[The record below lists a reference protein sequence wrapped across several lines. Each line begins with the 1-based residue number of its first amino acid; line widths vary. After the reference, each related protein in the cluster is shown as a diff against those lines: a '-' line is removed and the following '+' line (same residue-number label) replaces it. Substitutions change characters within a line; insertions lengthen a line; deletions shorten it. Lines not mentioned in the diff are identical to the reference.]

1 MTEPLTAGAS
11 AAAARSRSWAG
22 WLAEGARA
30 AFFMAP
36 RWQGLRPTAGLIAFL
51 YGASLLFAI
60 LAERQMLTEPAT
72 LYWQALAANWFGIA
86 MLAWACYAVRPQAG
100 GQAGPPQMAPGPAHL
115 FTLGVSQALVQAL
128 CIDVLL
134 VVLFQSGAYDRL
146 GFYGQWAAAVLA
158 VAWVALAQ
166 LTLLRRCGERK
177 PLPTLAAWAV
187 TIAVALAYFLAPQ
200 TQYWKTADATDGGE
214 PAATIELSQEVFEAQ
229 APLLERQLHTLRPQ
243 RRGVIDMYTITF
255 APYAG
260 EEVFRRES
268 RMVAQVMAQRFDAE
282 GRGLQLMNHAQT
294 AAEAPWATPLNLQ
307 RAIRGIAAVMDRDE
321 DVLFI
326 HLTSHGAADGEL
338 AAYFWPMEV
347 DPVLPEDLKAWLDE
361 AGIKHRVISIS
372 ACYAGNWIAPLA
384 GDDTLVMTASD
395 ADHTSYGCGSKSD
408 LTFFGRAMYDEQLR
422 TSTLSFEQAHAAA
435 RKVILQRE
443 NEAGKTD
450 GYSNPQIKTGSAIRP
465 YLLRMQQRLQAK

>member
-1 MTEPLTAGAS
+1 MTEQPAAGES
-11 AAAARSRSWAG
+11 AAAQRSWAG
-22 WLAEGARA
+22 WLAEGARTA
-30 AFFMAP
+30 VFMAP
-36 RWQGLRPTAGLIAFL
+36 RWQGLRPGAALMALFYGAGLL
-51 YGASLLFAI
+51 MAI
-60 LAERQMLTEPAT
+60 LAEYSMNSEPST
-72 LYWQALAANWFGIA
+72 FYWQALAANWFGIA
-86 MLAWACYAVRPQAG
+86 MLAWASYAVRPQAG
-100 GQAGPPQMAPGPAHL
+100 ADAARPLLAPSAAHL
-115 FTLGVSQALVQAL
+115 FALGLSQALLQAL
-128 CIDVLL
+128 VIDIVFAI
-134 VVLFQSGAYDRL
+134 LFRSGAYERL
-146 GFYGQWAAAVLA
+146 GFYGQWSASVLA

-177 PLPTLAAWAV
+177 LLPTLAAWAA

-200 TQYWKTADATDGGE
+200 TLYWKTPGDSAAE
-214 PAATIELSQEVFEAQ
+214 PAATIQLSQDVFEAQ
-229 APLLERQLHTLRPQ
+229 APLLEQQLHALKPQ

-282 GRGLQLMNHAQT
+282 GRGLQLINHAQT

-307 RAIRGIAAVMDRDE
+307 RAILGVAAVMDRDE

-338 AAYFWPMEV
+338 AAYFWPMDVE
-347 DPVLPEDLKAWLDE
+347 PVLPEDLKAWLDE

-422 TSTLSFEQAHAAA
+422 SNTLSFEEAHAAA
-435 RKVILQRE
+435 RKVILRRE

-465 YLLRMQQRLQAK
+465 YLLRMQQRLQARQ